1 MYQMVVQPTAPSLKE
16 ILQTQLLVLESF
28 HVVLTFNP
36 TIFLFSPFFG
46 LCVIS
51 LQIFVGGLDPNVTD
65 EDLRT
70 PFSEYGD
77 IVSVKI
83 PVGKGCGFVQF
94 ANRYYSGYRFCDNS
108 VAHIKFDPHSSYVS
122 VSFTLGRN
130 NAEEALQKLT
140 GTTIGKQTVRL
151 SWGRNPANKQV
162 FVLSSC
168 LLFFPIRA
176 CVLSGFFP
184 RNRTSKQ
191 SLLFNIYLDTTDSWN
206 VKICRESSD
215 YMEKLM

>member
-1 MYQMVVQPTAPSLKE
+1 MVVQPTAPSLKE

-122 VSFTLGRN
+122 MSFTLGRN

-162 FVLSSC
+162 FVLSLPAFYFSPFELVFC
-168 LLFFPIRA
+168 QAFSLET
-176 CVLSGFFP
+176 VL
-184 RNRTSKQ
+184 RNSHYCSTSIQILWIHGMLKYAG
-191 SLLFNIYLDTTDSWN
+191 SRVTTWKS
-206 VKICRESSD
+206 
-215 YMEKLM
+215 